1 MSVMS
6 EFTQQKWERRFRS
19 FWVVGGTLF
28 IAGILAARPL
38 TESFEIMRWFVPL
51 ALISLFSALATSGVA
66 WLLLQI
72 ALSHRNRDQQ
82 IRSRTANFR

>member
-6 EFTQQKWERRFRS
+6 EVTQQKWERRLRS
-19 FWVVGGTLF
+19 FWIVGGTLF

-38 TESFEIMRWFVPL
+38 TESFETMRWFIPL
-51 ALISLFSALATSGVA
+51 AIISLFSALAMSGVA

-72 ALSHRNRDQQ
+72 ALSHRDRDQR
-82 IRSRTANFR
+82 IRSRTASFR